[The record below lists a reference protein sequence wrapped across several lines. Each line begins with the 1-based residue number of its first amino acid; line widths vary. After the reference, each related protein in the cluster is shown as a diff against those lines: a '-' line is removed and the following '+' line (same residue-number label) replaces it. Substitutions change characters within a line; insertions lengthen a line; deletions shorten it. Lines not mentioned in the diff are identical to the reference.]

1 MKITLADLETP
12 IGPMRIAA
20 TPTGL
25 CSVDFTERWDL
36 IRRRL
41 LQRFGNLTESSEGET
56 FGVIPKLAAYYS
68 GAIESFNHIPFD
80 PGGTPFQQTVWQ
92 ALREIPRGTTW
103 SYAQLAAHI
112 GSPTAVRAVGA
123 TNGRNPL
130 SIVVPCHRVIGKG
143 GELRGYAGG
152 LHRKR
157 WLLSLEEN

>member
-1 MKITLADLETP
+1 MKITLADLDTP

-20 TPTGL
+20 TPAGL

-41 LQRFGNLTESSEGET
+41 LQRFGNLTESGEGET
-56 FGVIPKLAAYYS
+56 FGVVPQLTAYYS
-68 GAIESFNHIPFD
+68 GATESFKHIPLD

-92 ALREIPRGTTW
+92 ALQEIPRGTTW
-103 SYAQLAAHI
+103 SYGQLAAHI

-143 GELRGYAGG
+143 GELRGFAGG

-157 WLLSLEEN
+157 WLLALEET